1 MNNCN
6 LDQDPSKR
14 ESSGHQMSLSINK
27 NIIKSFVKKVF
38 NERDISATGKYFDS
52 ESPLAR
58 TETFKEFL
66 IAQFKAFPDFQAKIE
81 HIIAEGDLVV
91 VFLNFTGTHKG
102 EFQGRPPTNKKI
114 SIRSADLYKVE
125 NKKIADHWDVVDQ
138 LNLVQQIGAILPQVN
153 KK

>member
-1 MNNCN
+1 
-6 LDQDPSKR
+6 
-14 ESSGHQMSLSINK
+14 MSLSTNK
-27 NIIKSFVKKVF
+27 NIIKSFVKEVF
-38 NERDISATGKYFDS
+38 NEHDISATEKYFYS
-52 ESPLAR
+52 ESPLAG
-58 TETFKEFL
+58 TEIFKEFL

-81 HIIAEGDLVV
+81 HIIAERDLVL

-102 EFQGRPPTNKKI
+102 EFQRIPPTNKKI

-138 LNLVQQIGAILPQVN
+138 LNLMQQIGAILPQV